1 VPPDGQSNLRH
12 KAEAIYTLLRDA
24 YGHPDWRPSYPPVDE
39 LVLTIL
45 SANTSDVNSGRAFQQ
60 LKTTY
65 PDWAAVMNAPVH
77 ELAEVIRP
85 GGLGPT
91 KAPRIQAALRHILD
105 ERGEFNI
112 DFLGNL
118 PVEEAMAW
126 LTQFEGV
133 GPKTASIV
141 LLFCFNRPAFPVD
154 THVQRVSQRL
164 GMAGPTEDPAKIKA
178 TWERLVPKEW
188 FYPLHLNLIRHGRE
202 VCIARNPHCAS
213 CFLSGHCDWYAKN
226 FSPEARGA

>member
-1 VPPDGQSNLRH
+1 MPLDSQSNLRH
-12 KAEAIYTLLRDA
+12 KAEAIYTLLQDA
-24 YGHPDWRPSYPPVDE
+24 YGHPDWRPSYPPIDE

-60 LKTTY
+60 LKAAY
-65 PDWAAVMNAPVH
+65 PDWETVMNAPVP
-77 ELAEVIRP
+77 ELVEVIRP

-112 DFLGNL
+112 DFLGAL
-118 PVEEAMAW
+118 PVDEAMAW
-126 LTQFEGV
+126 LTRLDGV
-133 GPKTASIV
+133 GHKTASIV

-154 THVQRVSQRL
+154 THIQRVSQRL
-164 GMAGPTEDPAKIKA
+164 GVAGAGDDPAKIKA
-178 TWERLVPKEW
+178 TWERLVPEEW

-202 VCIARNPHCAS
+202 VCTAHKPRCAS
-213 CFLSGHCDWYAKN
+213 CPLSPHCDWYAEHSGSN
-226 FSPEARGA
+226 EHG